1 MSTVMGQIA
10 SVSVEIGGKE
20 ITFET
25 GKLAKQADG
34 AVVMRSGDTMVL
46 ATAVGRPEAREGADF
61 FPLTIDVEERAY
73 AAGKIPG
80 GFFKREGRA
89 TERATLTARMIDR
102 PIRPLWPKGFRNE
115 VQVICTVLS
124 ADLVTPHDILCING
138 ASAALM
144 ISPLPFFGP
153 VGAVR
158 VGRIDGEF
166 VLNPTH
172 EQNFEETSLD
182 LIVVGTKDGLTMVE
196 AGADEVPEDVLLE
209 ALDLAHQEIRKLC
222 EAQEDL
228 RRQVGKA
235 KWLDQEL
242 TAELEESQG
251 HAVWESLQAKGLRE
265 GSAIIEELEDE
276 LAPELSMDSTEEDI
290 TRRMQVRASLAAVLE
305 KQRLAAVEGP
315 VREQFGDDLRGL
327 TEAEQDSKEL
337 KSAKR
342 HLLFERIVESVEL
355 PFPVGPAT
363 VDGEGPVVKDSV
375 TKSYVKKA
383 AEAIYK
389 DLVRKKIAIDKRRP
403 DGRGT
408 DEIRP
413 IENEVTVSP
422 RAHGSALFQ
431 RGQTQIL
438 TLCTLGTAKEGQRI
452 DDLSL
457 ETDRRY
463 MHHYNFPPYSVGE
476 TGFMRGPKRRDIGH
490 GALAQRA
497 LEAMIPP
504 AEDFPYTIRL
514 VSETLESNGSSSMG
528 SVCGSTLALMDA
540 GVPIKA
546 PVSGIAMGLVK
557 EGDDYVILT
566 DIQGAEDHLGDM
578 DFKVAGTK
586 DGITALQMDIKIT
599 GVTQEIMRGALD
611 QAKQAR
617 IFILDRMLEALPEA
631 RTELAPHAPRISSIQ
646 INPDFIGMVIGK
658 GGETIRSLESEYD
671 VQIDIE
677 EDGTILV
684 YATEGTKAD
693 AAIAAIAA
701 LTKEPEVGDTF
712 TGKVVKTT
720 QFGAFVELK
729 KGTDGLLHVSNVGPG
744 RVAHIEDVM
753 QRGDIVDVLV
763 QEVDK
768 ARGRIGLKLVH
779 KHEDGRLV
787 EPEELIERAKSAPP
801 RPPEEER
808 PAPRRRP
815 WPQPRPAPRLG
826 SDPRG
831 RREPPPQ
838 FLALSDGRRNGV
850 AVGVADQPLAVGD
863 RDRLGAAVDAELRED
878 PLNVCC
884 DRLLADHEL
893 GGDLPLALAA
903 REQHEHLALARRQNR
918 RRTRSL
924 VPHRAKPV
932 AWLSPQ
938 ERPDAIG
945 QLLGVE
951 RLQDVVV
958 RSDQKTSDPIEGFRA
973 RPRHE
978 HDRDG
983 FAVGVAQLSAD
994 LVAGHPRQVDV
1005 QNHERRSHCARHVE
1019 RVVATR
1025 RLVHGAVDSQQRFDD
1040 ERAAAVVI
1048 VDDQHRAAATRS
1060 AFQLLLVVPQV
1071 RG

>member
-10 SVSVEIGGKE
+10 SVSVDIDGKE

-242 TAELEESQG
+242 TTELEESRG
-251 HAVWESLQAKGLRE
+251 HAVWESIQAKGLRE
-265 GSAIIEELEDE
+265 GSAIIEELEDQ

-290 TRRMQVRASLAAVLE
+290 TRRMQVRASLASVLE

-315 VREQFGDDLRGL
+315 VREQFGDDLRAL

-342 HLLFERIVESVEL
+342 HLLFERIVESVDL
-355 PFPVGPAT
+355 PFAVGPAT

-389 DLVRKKIAIDKRRP
+389 DLVRKKIAIEKRRP

-408 DEIRP
+408 DEIRA
-413 IENEVTVSP
+413 IECEVTVSP

-457 ETDRRY
+457 ETDRRF

-497 LEAMIPP
+497 LEAMIPA

-693 AAIAAIAA
+693 AAISAIAA

-753 QRGDIVDVLV
+753 ARGDIVDVIV

-808 PAPRRRP
+808 PRRDGDRGRSRGPRR
-815 WPQPRPAPRLG
+815 
-826 SDPRG
+826 D
-831 RREPPPQ
+831 
-838 FLALSDGRRNGV
+838 
-850 AVGVADQPLAVGD
+850 
-863 RDRLGAAVDAELRED
+863 
-878 PLNVCC
+878 
-884 DRLLADHEL
+884 
-893 GGDLPLALAA
+893 
-903 REQHEHLALARRQNR
+903 
-918 RRTRSL
+918 
-924 VPHRAKPV
+924 
-932 AWLSPQ
+932 
-938 ERPDAIG
+938 
-945 QLLGVE
+945 
-951 RLQDVVV
+951 
-958 RSDQKTSDPIEGFRA
+958 
-973 RPRHE
+973 
-978 HDRDG
+978 
-983 FAVGVAQLSAD
+983 
-994 LVAGHPRQVDV
+994 
-1005 QNHERRSHCARHVE
+1005 
-1019 RVVATR
+1019 
-1025 RLVHGAVDSQQRFDD
+1025 
-1040 ERAAAVVI
+1040 
-1048 VDDQHRAAATRS
+1048 
-1060 AFQLLLVVPQV
+1060 
-1071 RG
+1071 